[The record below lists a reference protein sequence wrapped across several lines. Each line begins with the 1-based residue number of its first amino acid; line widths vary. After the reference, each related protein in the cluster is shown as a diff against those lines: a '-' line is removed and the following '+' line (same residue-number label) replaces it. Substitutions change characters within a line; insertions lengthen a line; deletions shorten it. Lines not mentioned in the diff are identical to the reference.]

1 MDPITIAMSAVPG
14 IMKGIGSLF
23 GRGRLRDRENEARSE
38 YNRQRRAYQDFDFI
52 NPYEGMENQ
61 MEDMR
66 VATQAAQF
74 QAQEQQAGL
83 AQTLEAFRGAG
94 GGTGAAAIAQ
104 ALAGQQAK
112 NQQQIAAQIE
122 QQEVRNE
129 MLARQAGMQLQQLEA
144 RGAMGVQQM
153 EFDRE
158 STLLGMAQQQY
169 AGAMKARAANDA
181 AFGEGLASAGS
192 LGAFAAF
199 GGFSG

>member
-66 VATQAAQF
+66 VATQA
-74 QAQEQQAGL
+74 AQEQQAGL

>member
-94 GGTGAAAIAQ
+94 GESAKARRAVQAQ
-104 ALAGQQAK
+104 
-112 NQQQIAAQIE
+112 
-122 QQEVRNE
+122 RDTT
-129 MLARQAGMQLQQLEA
+129 EA
-144 RGAMGVQQM
+144 RGA
-153 EFDRE
+153 E
-158 STLLGMAQQQY
+158 L
-169 AGAMKARAANDA
+169 RAIHGSD
-181 AFGEGLASAGS
+181 GGISAGD
-192 LGAFAAF
+192 LGA
-199 GGFSG
+199 S

>member
-1 MDPITIAMSAVPG
+1 MDPVTIAMAAVPG

-23 GRGRLRDRENEARSE
+23 GRSRLREREDEARGE
-38 YNRQRRAYQDFDFI
+38 YNLQRRAYKDFDFM

-66 VATQAAQF
+66 VATQAAEF

-129 MLARQAGMQLQQLEA
+129 MMARQAGMQLQQLEA

-169 AGAMKARAANDA
+169 AGAMQARAQNTA
-181 AFGEGLASAGS
+181 AFGEGLGAAGS
-192 LGAFAAF
+192 LGAFAAL
-199 GGFSG
+199 GGFS